1 MPVWSVVFG
10 AVVGLSLGL
19 TGTGGSI
26 FAVPLLIYGLGVEP
40 RAAIGASL
48 VAIGATALV
57 GFLQRLR
64 AGLVDLRTGLLL
76 AAASMPVV
84 PVGTWLGAKVS
95 EPVLLSLFALLMLV
109 VALRM
114 WRGAAARSVDKAR
127 LANPDEPGSDARQDP
142 QGAPQWSRRSGLLVA
157 AAGLA
162 VGFLTGFFGVGG
174 GLFIV
179 PLLVLAGGMR
189 IERAIGTTLLVM
201 ALVSSMGVASLIFS
215 GRTLPWTTVGW
226 FTGGSLL
233 GMAVGSRLAARL
245 SGPTLRRLFAGLVLL
260 VALFVLFRNLAWR
273 SFLAG

>member
-48 VAIGATALV
+48 VTIGATALV
-57 GFLQRLR
+57 GFLERLR
-64 AGLVDLRTGLLL
+64 AGLVDLRSGLLL
-76 AAASMPVV
+76 AAASVPAV
-84 PVGTWLGAKVS
+84 PVGVRLGAKVA
-95 EPVLLSLFALLMLV
+95 EPVLLSLFGLLMLV

-114 WRGAAARSVDKAR
+114 WRGAGARFVNKSRGA
-127 LANPDEPGSDARQDP
+127 PSDEPGAITGRDSRDARP
-142 QGAPQWSRRSGLLVA
+142 WTWRSGLLFA

-162 VGFLTGFFGVGG
+162 VGLLTGFFGVGG

-201 ALVSSMGVASLIFS
+201 TLVSSTGVVSLIFA
-215 GRTLPWTTVGW
+215 GRTFPWTTVGW

-233 GMAVGSRLAARL
+233 GMAVGSRFAARL
-245 SGPTLRRLFAGLVLL
+245 SGPTLGRLFAGLVLL
-260 VALFVLFRNLAWR
+260 VALFVLFRNLV
-273 SFLAG
+273 